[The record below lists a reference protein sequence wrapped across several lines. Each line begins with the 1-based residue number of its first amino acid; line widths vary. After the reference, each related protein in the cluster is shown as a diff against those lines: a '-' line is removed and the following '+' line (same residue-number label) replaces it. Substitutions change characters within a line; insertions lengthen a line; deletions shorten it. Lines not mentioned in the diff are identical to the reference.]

1 MNAPTVGCLACG
13 QKLEYAYTA
22 MASTPWQVVAFENHT
37 PQPVTLAE
45 VTTVGEEKVLAS
57 LGAGEASYYF
67 SRMGAVWRARD
78 GDGLVLMEHR
88 VGPHFLTDDG
98 MGVDFTQLQNYP
110 EWVPNR
116 GPADNEGQSP
126 RFPRTMIN
134 AAAGRLEVYAR
145 MEDGREVLQ
154 ANLGPREAFN
164 VVTTWGHTFIAR
176 KPSNGDA
183 SGEVVATVTMSKV
196 PIRPCSQR
204 SDGTRV
210 VVGVDGTAEEE
221 PVVAP
226 YARPEKSEA
235 QLRELAL
242 KVELTKNKTL
252 GPGRHRRFGGI
263 HQWEGVQSGVLPFR
277 RADGA
282 RRELYAS
289 TRRPAQEPC
298 LACELS
304 TRGSF

>member
-1 MNAPTVGCLACG
+1 M
-13 QKLEYAYTA
+13 
-22 MASTPWQVVAFENHT
+22 
-37 PQPVTLAE
+37 
-45 VTTVGEEKVLAS
+45 
-57 LGAGEASYYF
+57 
-67 SRMGAVWRARD
+67 
-78 GDGLVLMEHR
+78 
-88 VGPHFLTDDG
+88 
-98 MGVDFTQLQNYP
+98 
-110 EWVPNR
+110 
-116 GPADNEGQSP
+116 DNEGASP

-183 SGEVVATVTMSKV
+183 TGEIVATATMAKV
-196 PIRPCSQR
+196 AIRPCSLKQ
-204 SDGTRV
+204 DGTRV
-210 VVGVDGTAEEE
+210 AVGVDGTAEEE
-221 PVVAP
+221 PVIAP

-263 HQWEGVQSGVLPFR
+263 HQWEGVQSGVRPFR
-277 RADGA
+277 RGDGA
-282 RRELYAS
+282 RRELCAIDA
-289 TRRPAQEPC
+289 TPRAGAVPRV
-298 LACELS
+298 
-304 TRGSF
+304 